1 MLFVV
6 FPQIAAI
13 SFNFDIFIFQ
23 VYISKGLGYGY
34 DSGSDQGA
42 CGTQY
47 RTRRMH
53 QPPCDLTREGYCAA
67 AGSTYPWHAVKRFVR
82 ENQGLMRRMYGDQRH
97 INVLRAEFVEDDDE
111 AFGRR
116 YAKEQ
121 DLENEL
127 YQGDESEARFLQD
140 SKHHEDIL
148 NTKFIFSDEPN
159 WSVKL
164 GDLKSV
170 PHFTERLTTVKPT
183 TSNGTQGDNQTDA
196 TVEDA
201 VESTVFTER
210 TTDEATT
217 DTTVNQVTAETVTE
231 AVRTT
236 EKPGAV
242 LFQDMEDEE
251 KPSKIDLNYKLK
263 GV

>member
-1 MLFVV
+1 M
-6 FPQIAAI
+6 
-13 SFNFDIFIFQ
+13 
-23 VYISKGLGYGY
+23 YISKGLGYGY

-42 CGTQY
+42 CGSQY

-53 QPPCDLTREGYCAA
+53 QPPCDLTREGYCAR

-97 INVLRAEFVEDDDE
+97 ISVLRAEFLEDDDE
-111 AFGRR
+111 VFRRR

-140 SKHHEDIL
+140 SKHEDIL

-164 GDLKSV
+164 GDLRSV
-170 PHFTERLTTVKPT
+170 PRFTEKLTTAKPLISVT
-183 TSNGTQGDNQTDA
+183 NGTQGENQTDA
-196 TVEDA
+196 SLSADEVQ
-201 VESTVFTER
+201 STVFTER

-217 DTTVNQVTAETVTE
+217 DTTVNQVTEETVTE

-236 EKPGAV
+236 EKPAAV
-242 LFQDMEDEE
+242 LFQDMEEE
-251 KPSKIDLNYKLK
+251 KPSKIDMNYKLK

>member
-1 MLFVV
+1 M
-6 FPQIAAI
+6 
-13 SFNFDIFIFQ
+13 
-23 VYISKGLGYGY
+23 YISKGLGYGY

-53 QPPCDLTREGYCAA
+53 QPPCDLTREVYCAR
-67 AGSTYPWHAVKRFVR
+67 AGSSYPWHAVKRFVR

-97 INVLRAEFVEDDDE
+97 SSVLRAEFPEEDDE
-111 AFGRR
+111 VFRRR

-127 YQGDESEARFLQD
+127 YQDDESEARFLQD
-140 SKHHEDIL
+140 SKHDDIL

-164 GDLKSV
+164 GDLRSV
-170 PHFTERLTTVKPT
+170 PHFTERLTTSKPT
-183 TSNGTQGDNQTDA
+183 TVNGTQRENQTDA
-196 TVEDA
+196 TVSADD
-201 VESTVFTER
+201 VQSTAFTER
-210 TTDEATT
+210 TTVEATT
-217 DTTVNQVTAETVTE
+217 DTTVNQVTEEAVTE

-236 EKPGAV
+236 EKVGAV
-242 LFQDMEDEE
+242 LFQDMEEE
-251 KPSKIDLNYKLK
+251 KPSKIDMSYKFK